1 MFKNNISLKKI
12 LFVLCFLLTTFVT
25 KATHILAGDILVS
38 KVTTNDPKAMV
49 YDVKMNIYYD
59 LTRVNDLGGV
69 SAVTQDV
76 AISFGDGSGFI
87 AATNYTTTSL
97 PNNVLLIS
105 YNYKNHPFPSFGKYK
120 ISYTEYNRIDGIIN
134 MSNSV
139 NTPLYLE
146 SYVVIDP
153 FLLSDE
159 LPKLLNP
166 PIDMA
171 YTGQVYKTTP
181 GAFDLDGD
189 SVTFELVPPKKGVD
203 TDVDGYMSPADPSFG
218 GKATNGGSP
227 TIKIDPE
234 TGIVTWDTPAKV
246 GVYNIAILI
255 KEYRNGTLIGYV
267 IRDMQITVKPGNNKP
282 PILTIPPDACI
293 TAGFTYQ
300 GNVSAIDPD
309 NHQISLSLVGYDFL
323 TDATLSPTNRQNS
336 PATAIFTYKSVC
348 DDIQNRAHYFTFKAQ
363 DYPPLNVSTS
373 DYKALRIYVYGPAP
387 ENFEVKYENKAA
399 KLKWKRYNLTCGFKK
414 QSEFNARISIY
425 RTVCD
430 SMILKKDCPLV
441 AKVGELIAEVEAS
454 DTTFI
459 DNNILAFQKYYYTIQ
474 YNTGFS
480 QYGKSYYAPVKSIV
494 SDLEVATL
502 AGLESKGNAEIIKFS
517 KPKTPIL
524 GIVKTYLYVASN
536 EKNASF
542 IKTDSIITNGSVDS
556 SFTVKNRDFRKSYLF
571 KFVMVNDKNEKFESN
586 IFSTLGLSAKASNNT
601 VHLSWS
607 KPLNVSISGYTIYN
621 AKTNAEV
628 AKIVNND
635 SIVKY
640 DITNLKN
647 CDTLCYYVKANVN
660 VCSVLGLNP
669 FLMTSNII
677 CETPREGSS
686 PAVKLSIL
694 PSICDNYSCSSPFP
708 SAPYTNNIHW
718 KVPPVNGC
726 DVPTGY
732 NVYYQESDID
742 SLTLLG
748 FTTDTFWIHTNMPSF
763 AGCYLVKTLSSL
775 GVEGNV
781 SNTVCQDLCPC
792 FELPNIITPN
802 GDSLNEMLI
811 PLPIPRFVESVHFK
825 VYNRWGGKVYDG
837 GISKDIYIRW
847 NPGNL
852 SDGVYFYEAD
862 VVYAKRAK
870 AADRQRTIKGW
881 VQIAR

>member
-1 MFKNNISLKKI
+1 MLYFL
-12 LFVLCFLLTTFVT
+12 LAPFVLN
-25 KATHILAGDILVS
+25 ATHILAGDILVS
-38 KVTTNDPKAMV
+38 KITTSDPGALI
-49 YDVKMNIYYD
+49 YNVKMNIYYD
-59 LTRVNDLGGV
+59 LGKVTDLGGI

-87 AATNYTTTSL
+87 AANNYTTSTL

-105 YNYKNHPFPSFGKYK
+105 YNYNNHRFPSQGKYK
-120 ISYTEYNRIDGIIN
+120 ISYTEYNRIDGVIN

-153 FLLSDE
+153 FMLSDE

-166 PIDMA
+166 PLDVA
-171 YTGQVYKTTP
+171 YTGQIYKTTP
-181 GAFDLDGD
+181 GAIDIDGD
-189 SVTFELVPPKKGVD
+189 SLTFELIPPKKGMD
-203 TDVDGYMSPADPSFG
+203 TDVDGYLSPADPGFG
-218 GKATNGGSP
+218 GKSTNGGSP
-227 TIKIDPE
+227 TIKIDSE

-246 GVYNIAILI
+246 GIYNIAILI
-255 KEYRNGTLIGYV
+255 KEYRQGEVIGYV

-282 PILTIPPDACI
+282 PILTIPPDACV
-293 TAGFTYQ
+293 TAGFKYQ
-300 GNVSAIDPD
+300 GNVSASDPEG
-309 NHQISLSLVGYDFL
+309 NQISLSLVGDVEL
-323 TDATLSPTNRQNS
+323 TNATLNPTNRQNS
-336 PATAIFTYKSVC
+336 PAAAIFSFQSTC
-348 DDIQNRAHYFTFKAQ
+348 DDIRSMAHYFTFKAT
-363 DYPPLNVSTS
+363 DYPLFNGSS
-373 DYKALRIYVYGPAP
+373 ADYKALRIYVYAPAP
-387 ENFEVKYENKAA
+387 ENFIAKYENKAA
-399 KLKWKRYNLTCGFKK
+399 YLSWKKYSLTCGFKNLS
-414 QSEFNARISIY
+414 QFNAKIRIY

-430 SMILKKDCPLV
+430 SMILKKECPLP
-441 AKVGELIAEVEAS
+441 KSVGELIAEVDPN
-454 DTTFI
+454 DTSYI
-459 DNNILAFQKYYYTIQ
+459 DKNILAYQKYYYTIQ
-474 YNTGFS
+474 YNTNFAA
-480 QYGKSYYAPVKSIV
+480 YGSSYYAEVKSVV
-494 SDLEVATL
+494 SDLDVPTL
-502 AGLESKGNAEIIKFS
+502 AGLLSKGNTQIIIFS
-517 KPKTPIL
+517 KPKSPIS
-524 GIVKTYLYVASN
+524 GVVKTYLYVSN
-536 EKNASF
+536 NDKNPVF
-542 IKTDSIITNGSVDS
+542 VKTDSIISIGAVDS
-556 SFTVKNRDFRKSYLF
+556 SFTVTGRDFRKTYQL
-571 KFVMVNDKNEKFESN
+571 KFVLVNDKNQIFESN
-586 IFSTLGLSAKASNNT
+586 IFTSLGLSTKASNNT
-601 VHLSWS
+601 VHLSWTR
-607 KPLNVSISGYTIYN
+607 PRNVSVSGYTVYN
-621 AKTNAEV
+621 AKTNAVV
-628 AKIVNND
+628 ATFSNND

-640 DITNLKN
+640 EVTNLKN
-647 CDTLCYYVKANVN
+647 CDTLCYYVVANVN
-660 VCSVLGLNP
+660 VCASLGLKP
-669 FLMTSNII
+669 FTISSNSV

-694 PSICDNYSCSSPFP
+694 PSICDNYSCKEPFP
-708 SAPYTNNIHW
+708 LAPYSNTIYW

-742 SLTLLG
+742 SLSLLG
-748 FTTDTFWIHTNMPSF
+748 FTTDTFWIHTNMPTF

-837 GISKDIYIRW
+837 GVSNDVFIRW